1 MSRKRGAQPGNQN
14 ARKHGFY
21 SNILTDKEK
30 SNLGSAAL
38 VKGLDDE
45 IALLRVKLKS
55 IVEHDPEN
63 IRLISEI
70 AATMARLL
78 LNRQKLALLS
88 RFLPY
93 FTIFCF
99 FSAFLANFAP

>member
-1 MSRKRGAQPGNQN
+1 MSHKPGAPLGNQN

-21 SNILTDKEK
+21 SRTLTDQEK
-30 SNLGSAAL
+30 LDLASAPL

-45 IALLRVKLKS
+45 IALLLVKLKS
-55 IVEHDPEN
+55 VVEHDPEN
-63 IRLISEI
+63 IRLISEV
-70 AATMARLL
+70 ATTMARLL

-99 FSAFLANFAP
+99 FSAFLTNFAP